1 MDKQKIKFA
10 KQTGVRSAEFQLLKL
25 RQIVHPNTIRE
36 KSKQIVT
43 KKSTWQCVL
52 KHLSDKNI
60 LMLRTI
66 R

>member
-10 KQTGVRSAEFQLLKL
+10 KQTGVRFAEFQLLK
-25 RQIVHPNTIRE
+25 HPNTIRE
-36 KSKQIVT
+36 TSKQIVT